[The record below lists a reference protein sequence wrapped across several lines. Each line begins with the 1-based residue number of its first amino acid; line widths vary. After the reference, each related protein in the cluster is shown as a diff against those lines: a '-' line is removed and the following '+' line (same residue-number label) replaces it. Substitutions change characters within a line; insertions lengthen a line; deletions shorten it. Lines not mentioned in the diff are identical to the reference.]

1 MDITE
6 LSRTTSAQSLRHPWE
21 TARVRAIR
29 FLLGKNH
36 QHLADVGAGDAFV
49 IETLA
54 QAGIANRYTAIDTA
68 YTPQLI
74 QQLQQRTAGLP
85 VEFLQGAAS
94 APPHSDVAMLADVI
108 EHCED
113 DAAVLNDTVQNILQP
128 GGTLLITVPA
138 FQGLFSQH
146 DQLLLHYRRYSRKQ
160 LLKLC
165 REQNLEVISSGYFF
179 FTLLAPRFIRLLGE
193 KAGWWKTTQSIDN
206 WHGSRLV
213 SRIISS
219 ILWFDF
225 RVSHAFSRIGIHLPG
240 LSCYCLCKKRPS

>member
-1 MDITE
+1 
-6 LSRTTSAQSLRHPWE
+6 LRNPWE
-21 TARVRAIR
+21 TARVRVTR

-36 QHLADVGAGDAFV
+36 QRLTDVGAGDAFV
-49 IETLA
+49 IETPA
-54 QAGIANRYTAIDTA
+54 QAGVANRYTAIDTA

-74 QQLQQRTAGLP
+74 QQLQQRIAGLP
-85 VEFLQGAAS
+85 VDFLQTAS
-94 APPHSDVAMLADVI
+94 SAQPQSDAAMLADVI

-113 DAAVLNDTVQNILQP
+113 DAAVLNDTVQTVLQP

-146 DQLLLHYRRYSRKQ
+146 DQLLLHYRRYTRKQ
-160 LLKLC
+160 LVKLC

-179 FTLLAPRFIRLLGE
+179 FALLPPRLIRLLGE

-206 WHGSRLV
+206 WKGSPLF

-225 RVSHAFSRIGIHLPG
+225 RVSHAFSRIGIHFPG